1 MCITEKF
8 DIIDINGNRTGEV
21 SEKGKGTLLKDGQYY
36 LGVHAYIYNSR
47 NEFLLQQRALD
58 KEFLP
63 GGWDI
68 HMGHV
73 IAGETSKNGIIREI
87 QEEIGLH
94 AQDDRVRLIG
104 RVIWEIYHHMIDI
117 YFLQND
123 FEIDELRFQ
132 RDEVI
137 GAKVVSVLDML
148 TLVSKMDYRPKEYR
162 TIVSA
167 EIKRLIIQ

>member
-1 MCITEKF
+1 
-8 DIIDINGNRTGEV
+8 
-21 SEKGKGTLLKDGQYY
+21 
-36 LGVHAYIYNSR
+36 
-47 NEFLLQQRALD
+47 
-58 KEFLP
+58 
-63 GGWDI
+63 
-68 HMGHV
+68 
-73 IAGETSKNGIIREI
+73 
-87 QEEIGLH
+87 
-94 AQDDRVRLIG
+94 
-104 RVIWEIYHHMIDI
+104 MIDI